1 MKNCPPQN
9 ADKKPSPGNA
19 PEMLLDLVDGDVE
32 PPMNRQLSS
41 RASVVSLR
49 SSRWC
54 MRNT

>member
-19 PEMLLDLVDGDVE
+19 PEMLLDLVDDVE

-41 RASVVSLR
+41 HASVVSLR
-49 SSRWC
+49 SSRWH